1 MYSKTLA
8 KKIAKIILEKKGED
22 VDILNVGKV
31 SNITNYFVICTG
43 ESENHN
49 RAITDKI
56 KEDLKKS
63 GIPVHHIEGYKYG
76 KWILIDFV
84 DVIVHIFV
92 RSTREYYA
100 LEHLWGDVEVESI
113 TE

>member
-1 MYSKTLA
+1 MYSKTFA
-8 KKIAKIILEKKGED
+8 KRIAKIILEKKGVD

-31 SNITNYFVICTG
+31 SNIANYFVICTG
-43 ESENHN
+43 ESETHN
-49 RAITDKI
+49 RAITDTI
-56 KEDLKKS
+56 KEESKKN
-63 GIPVHHIEGYKYG
+63 GIPAHHIEGYEYG

-92 RSTREYYA
+92 RKTREYYA

>member
-8 KKIAKIILEKKGED
+8 KKIAKIILEKKGKD

-31 SNITNYFVICTG
+31 SNIAHYFVICTG
-43 ESENHN
+43 ESEIHN
-49 RAITDKI
+49 RAIAERI
-56 KEDLKKS
+56 KEEAKKNNMYL
-63 GIPVHHIEGYKYG
+63 HHIEGYEYG
-76 KWILIDFV
+76 KWILIDFI

-92 RSTREYYA
+92 QSTREYYA
-100 LEHLWGDVEVESI
+100 LEHLWGDVEIESI